1 MIPGHFQDR
10 LKTHT
15 GLPTLGL
22 PELLPGSVWLV
33 SSLINQG
40 QGLPRLETKVS
51 NSFEFTFLSW
61 ASPLAAY
68 RFRHAGCSASQSQ
81 LSSCCPSRITT
92 KRLRAAVG
100 QMDTVT
106 QGRGSGRPGS
116 VREKPGPQLSP
127 CACQRLRSSD
137 PAPPNLR
144 LLLRLSPTRC
154 SLPSSPLSSSCD
166 CGRIAHSVT

>member
-1 MIPGHFQDR
+1 MLLIQWMHVDILPEMRAQGKMIPGHFQDR

-68 RFRHAGCSASQSQ
+68 RFRHAACSAS
-81 LSSCCPSRITT
+81 
-92 KRLRAAVG
+92 
-100 QMDTVT
+100 
-106 QGRGSGRPGS
+106 
-116 VREKPGPQLSP
+116 
-127 CACQRLRSSD
+127 
-137 PAPPNLR
+137 
-144 LLLRLSPTRC
+144 
-154 SLPSSPLSSSCD
+154 
-166 CGRIAHSVT
+166 